1 MSPSDKMTQS
11 SSFLASIAYIGSNIL
26 HSDGLSVYKCKKK
39 SSCFVSKHEDLVG
52 RSGGIRTHGLLVPNQ
67 TRYQTALHLVLE
79 PIKGLG
85 PLTC

>member
-39 SSCFVSKHEDLVG
+39 SSCFVSKHADLVV
-52 RSGGIRTHGLLVPNQ
+52 LV
-67 TRYQTALHLVLE
+67 RLW
-79 PIKGLG
+79 
-85 PLTC
+85 